1 MQTPLYLLPAALFL
15 MATAVPV
22 IGQKMTAQAAPE
34 RSCEVRATKVAGGI
48 RLQAVAFSSSAS
60 SGEYEL
66 TVDKSGGGGSS
77 NTSQGGDFEVGSGGE
92 SVLSEVTLS
101 GGGSAV
107 AELTV
112 TWSGGGTCKAR
123 YPDSA

>member
-1 MQTPLYLLPAALFL
+1 MQTSLYLLPAALFL
-15 MATAVPV
+15 MAAAVPV
-22 IGQKMTAQAAPE
+22 IGQKMTAEAAPE
-34 RSCEVRATKVAGGI
+34 RSCEVRATKVSGGV
-48 RLQAVAFSSSAS
+48 RLQAVAFSGNAG

-107 AELTV
+107 ARLTV
-112 TWSGGGTCKAR
+112 SWSGGGTCKAR
-123 YPDSA
+123 YPNNS

>member
-1 MQTPLYLLPAALFL
+1 MQTPLYILPAALLL
-15 MATAVPV
+15 MAAAVPLV
-22 IGQKMTAQAAPE
+22 GQKMTAQAAE
-34 RSCEVRATKVAGGI
+34 RGCEVRATKTAGGVS
-48 RLQAVAFSSSAS
+48 LQAVAFSDSAG

-66 TVDKSGGGGSS
+66 IVEKSGGGGSS